1 MKRIVFI
8 SLLTLLVSVARAD
21 IPAGYAIYGAVPS
34 GYADLTGSISIG
46 DWGGGYD
53 GFQTSY
59 IEYTGKG
66 LDDNVG
72 GPNYLCLSFTT

>member
-1 MKRIVFI
+1 MKRISFI
-8 SLLTLLVSVARAD
+8 LLLTLLVSVSKAD
-21 IPAGYAIYGAVPS
+21 IPAGYAIYGTVPS

-46 DWGGGYD
+46 DWGGGYN

-66 LDDNVG
+66 LG
-72 GPNYLCLSFTT
+72 GKVM